1 MPHAVVE
8 HEVQEIEIVVSNSHF
23 SMSRERQQRRDPE
36 QADNWR
42 DADKSN
48 KRKTPSLLFYF
59 RAHLVMEFSRCH
71 GDGSHALMRNRLWS
85 SVQGLE
91 KKG

>member
-1 MPHAVVE
+1 
-8 HEVQEIEIVVSNSHF
+8 
-23 SMSRERQQRRDPE
+23 MSRERQQRRDPE

-71 GDGSHALMRNRLWS
+71 GNGSHALMRNRLWS

-91 KKG
+91 KKRKRKRRIIPTFIEASMQYT